1 MVEAEIGSYFKAKVK
16 LIIIYDIIPEI
27 TEKHE
32 EKGIVQQPRR
42 GGLVRE
48 RKRVE
53 EKQRREVEK

>member
-1 MVEAEIGSYFKAKVK
+1 MVEAEIGNYIKAKVK

-27 TEKHE
+27 TEKQE
-32 EKGIVQQPRR
+32 EKEIVQQPTR